1 MTPLAGSKTS
11 MDDKTAKSKPFKVMT
26 HNPIYTGPIYE
37 SIKPQQINNLP
48 PNTMTLSANES
59 EMVNR
64 QLQSKFSHPIICDG
78 YFKSA
83 LSNHDDQQSHEP
95 FVAPVSDVKNVTQ
108 LTNINATAILNRNGD
123 RCVII
128 PTELDHTDN
137 NERYESKASS
147 SLNLDTLSNS
157 QVDAYTVM
165 NPVGSIFNSATVDVI
180 QA

>member
-1 MTPLAGSKTS
+1 
-11 MDDKTAKSKPFKVMT
+11 MT

-64 QLQSKFSHPIICDG
+64 QLQSKFSHPIIRDG
-78 YFKSA
+78 HFKSA
-83 LSNHDDQQSHEP
+83 LSNHDDQQSHEL

-123 RCVII
+123 SGRNNPCVII